1 MAQTIDLIAGKT
13 AIQPPPALLDAF
25 DRTISYL
32 RISVTDR
39 CNLRCVYCMPPA
51 GLPWIAKPDLLSF
64 DEIVRVAMAGAAL
77 GLRSIRLTGGEPLL
91 RPRIV
96 DLVRALAAIPGVD
109 DISLSTNG
117 LLLAELAEPLAC
129 AGLRRVNV
137 SLDTLRADRF
147 EELALRPGLGRVL
160 AGIEAALAAG
170 LVPLKL
176 NCVVMRGRNHDEI
189 AAFAALTKH
198 QPIAVRFIELMP
210 VEKNVALQN
219 DAYLS
224 SDEVL
229 ECVRSVDELA
239 SVDGPKG
246 NGPARYYAFSG
257 AAGTIGVISPLSH
270 EYCGT
275 CNRVRLSA
283 DGRLRPCLFGDNQLD
298 LRTLLRAGATQD
310 EIAAQLRRAMLVK
323 PERHHLKRGE
333 AQSALAAFSQIGG

>member
-210 VEKNVALQN
+210 VEKTSRCRTTRIFPAMKCWS
-219 DAYLS
+219 ACARSTS
-224 SDEVL
+224 SHRSTDPKATVRL
-229 ECVRSVDELA
+229 ATTHFQAQLVRS
-239 SVDGPKG
+239 G
-246 NGPARYYAFSG
+246 
-257 AAGTIGVISPLSH
+257 
-270 EYCGT
+270 
-275 CNRVRLSA
+275 
-283 DGRLRPCLFGDNQLD
+283 
-298 LRTLLRAGATQD
+298 
-310 EIAAQLRRAMLVK
+310 
-323 PERHHLKRGE
+323 
-333 AQSALAAFSQIGG
+333 